1 MTFRSYITLFFIC
14 ISCLLFSE
22 ESEMFQ
28 AKELDQKDYYL
39 LKSVKFVDIA
49 LKYRAEMDSLSPLP
63 SEVPFLVHSP
73 QSKVFLANGVN
84 AEEFKKIKAYSVFLY
99 SNIAYRDY
107 PWGLLS
113 AHTDYQYEY
122 QGQKLPAIYVD
133 SLKWNLSKENPEQNM
148 KLILFLSEQIY
159 QHFFRM
165 NYTSYPQLP
174 DRQYPL
180 LDEENR
186 ALATLE
192 MNLLTKA
199 WEKSLVEDNEQCLE
213 YLKQFYVLRK
223 SRWTKNRSF
232 IMPFEQNEEIRLG
245 YSAYQSHE
253 LIQYFR
259 EYQDSL
265 SYKEEINYFRKNFAM
280 TIPLINQ
287 YDDLAKLYKDNAL
300 SIHRMTADRL
310 RMSGMMQLMIFK
322 QLDWKIE
329 EMNRRDLWYM
339 LNDKIVLS
347 DSLEKAML
355 SQLLED
361 DLYKEIILQVKEQN
375 EAYQKIYQVYDGLH
389 QQNNARRF
397 ILNFDHQVDEIT
409 AYDHLEYRMD
419 EGKIRILP
427 NTKKYALR
435 SPWITFNSKNLS
447 FKKIY
452 ENRNKKL
459 QWKSN
464 EPIEI
469 FADQTSI
476 PLSDSLKREFQHL
489 VIHSKDFDLT
499 IESPGSLQISQNEVI
514 LSLMPRIR
522 YFTDEEWWQKLDD
535 LSFKLMQK
543 GVPVDWFVNQVNHPD
558 FKVYLSMK
566 RYFTSMPEHRVQRG
580 EVTLDAYMKNFGVD
594 QKVLRGDEF
603 IDKYQKVLEKAERK
617 NGIHYELIM
626 AILAIESDY
635 GNSRFKGTFYTFP
648 ALVSQYLLL
657 PRRERFALNELDA
670 LYKFSKLTQ
679 KDPYHFIGSYAGA
692 AGWGQFIP
700 SSMNAFF
707 LDSENLFSDIDIYS
721 LEDNIVSI
729 ENYLFKN
736 GLSKKNIDNEESRY
750 KAVYSY
756 NHSDSYVKT
765 VLFMYDQLR
774 AKRFNKIRPE
784 PFIE

>member
-1 MTFRSYITLFFIC
+1 MFA
-14 ISCLLFSE
+14 E
-22 ESEMFQ
+22 ESEIFHPN
-28 AKELDQKDYYL
+28 EFDQKDYYL

-49 LKYRAEMDSLSPLP
+49 LKYRAEQDSLSPLA

-84 AEEFKKIKAYSVFLY
+84 AEEFKKIKAFSVFLY

-107 PWGLLS
+107 PWGQLTT
-113 AHTDYQYEY
+113 HTDYQYEY
-122 QGQKLPAIYVD
+122 QGQKLPALYVD
-133 SLKWNLSKENPEQNM
+133 SLKWNLKKESPEQNM

-165 NYTSYPQLP
+165 NYTAYPPLP

-192 MNLLTKA
+192 TNILIKA
-199 WEKSLVEDNEQCLE
+199 WEKSLIEENDQCLDL
-213 YLKQFYVLRK
+213 LKQFYVLRK

-232 IMPFEQNEEIRLG
+232 IMPFEQNEEMRLG
-245 YSAYQSHE
+245 YSAFQAHE

-265 SYKEEINYFRKNFAM
+265 SHKDEINYFRKNFAL
-280 TIPLINQ
+280 TIPLVNQ
-287 YDDLAKLYKDNAL
+287 YQSLALLYKENAISL
-300 SIHRMTADRL
+300 HKMTNERL
-310 RMSGMMQLMIFK
+310 RMNGLMQLMIFK
-322 QLDWKIE
+322 QLDWKIQ
-329 EMNRRDLWYM
+329 EMNRRDLWYV

-347 DSLEKAML
+347 DSLEKVML

-361 DLYKEIILQVKEQN
+361 DLYKQIKLQVKEQN
-375 EAYQKIYQVYDGLH
+375 DAYQKTYQVYDELH

-397 ILNFDHQVDEIT
+397 ILNFDHPADEMTSSENI
-409 AYDHLEYRMD
+409 EYRMD
-419 EGKIRILP
+419 EGKNRILP
-427 NTKKYALR
+427 NTNRYSMK
-435 SPWITFNSKNLS
+435 SPWIDFNSNNLS

-452 ENRNKKL
+452 DVRNKKL
-459 QWKSN
+459 QWKTN
-464 EPIEI
+464 EPFEL
-469 FADQTSI
+469 FADYKLINLT
-476 PLSDSLKREFQHL
+476 DSLKYDYNYL
-489 VIHSKDFDLT
+489 VVKSKDFNLT
-499 IESPGSLQISQNEVI
+499 IDSPGSLQIKNNEI
-514 LSLMPRIR
+514 IISLASRIR
-522 YFTDEEWWQKLDD
+522 YFADEEWWQKLDD

-580 EVTLDAYMKNFGVD
+580 EVSLDAYMKNFGVD

-635 GNSRFKGTFYTFP
+635 GNPRFKGSFYTFP
-648 ALVSQYLLL
+648 ALVSQFLLL
-657 PRRERFALNELDA
+657 PRREHFAINELEA
-670 LYKFSKLTQ
+670 LYKFSKITQ
-679 KDPYHFIGSYAGA
+679 KEPYHFIGSYAGA

-707 LDSENLFSDIDIYS
+707 LDSNNVFSDIDIYS

-736 GLSKKNIDNEESRY
+736 GLSKKNIDNPESRY

-765 VLFMYDQLR
+765 VLYMYDQLR
-774 AKRFNKIRPE
+774 TKRFNKIRPE